1 MRDKLLSARFL
12 MAVIITI
19 SGCTLTAFISWKF
32 KENKELVT
40 FAIGQ
45 FFIIWITV
53 IKDYFSRADRDKTP

>member
-1 MRDKLLSARFL
+1 